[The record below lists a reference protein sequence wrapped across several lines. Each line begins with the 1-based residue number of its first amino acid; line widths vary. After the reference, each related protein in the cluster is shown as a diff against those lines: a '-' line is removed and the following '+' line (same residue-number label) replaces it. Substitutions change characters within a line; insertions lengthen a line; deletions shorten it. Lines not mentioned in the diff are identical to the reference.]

1 MLDELT
7 LSADDLS
14 STSLR
19 TRVGKTAS
27 KPRLSLR
34 PDLRCDEALRM
45 ILGHLR
51 QSVAANVDG
60 VIDDVDVEFLHD
72 LRVATRR
79 ARSALSQIKN
89 VLPQSAV
96 DRLAAELR
104 WLGEVTNPC
113 RDLDVYLLEMDD
125 YRRRLGA
132 AANALDDYEK
142 LLRRERSK
150 ALRRVRGALR
160 SKRFTRLMD
169 EWRALVESK
178 PSGSDPA
185 HAARPIS
192 DVAGK
197 KILKACRR
205 MVKRGAGL
213 TDDPPAKQLHRLRID
228 AKKLRYLLEFFRS
241 LYPKDRVD
249 PLIRELKGLQDVLG
263 ELNDREIQ
271 RALLAVM
278 TRELEG
284 SADYD
289 TLAAMSDLGTA
300 LDRRHEEL
308 RGVFRDRFN
317 PILSTAAQREYRTL
331 FGV

>member
-7 LSADDLS
+7 LAADDWPF
-14 STSLR
+14 TSLR
-19 TRVGKTAS
+19 TPFGDHAS

-34 PDLRCDEALRM
+34 PDQRCDEALRM

-51 QSVAANVDG
+51 QTVAANVDG
-60 VIDDVDVEFLHD
+60 VIADVDVEFLHD

-79 ARSALSQIKN
+79 ARSALSQIKG
-89 VLPQSAV
+89 VLPQPAV
-96 DRLAAELR
+96 DRLAAELQ

-125 YRRRLGA
+125 YRRQLGA
-132 AANALDDYEK
+132 ATNALDEFKK
-142 LLRRERSK
+142 LLRRERSN

-160 SKRFTRLMD
+160 SKRFTRLID

-178 PSGSDPA
+178 PSGSNLA
-185 HAARPIS
+185 HATRSIS

-213 TDDPPAKQLHRLRID
+213 TDDPSAKQLHRLRID

-241 LYPKDRVD
+241 LYPAERVD
-249 PLIRELKGLQDVLG
+249 LRIRELKGLQDVLG

-271 RALLAVM
+271 RARLAVM
-278 TRELEG
+278 THELEG
-284 SADYD
+284 TAGAD
-289 TLAAMSDLGTA
+289 TLAAMSGLGSA
-300 LDRRHEEL
+300 LDHRHEEL
-308 RGVFRDRFN
+308 RAVFRDRFD
-317 PILSTAAQREYRTL
+317 PIVSTAAQREYRAL

>member
-1 MLDELT
+1 MLDERT
-7 LSADDLS
+7 LAADDRS
-14 STSLR
+14 FTSLR
-19 TRVGKTAS
+19 TRFGDSAS

-34 PDLRCDEALRM
+34 PDRRCDEALRT

-51 QSVAANVDG
+51 QTVAANVDG
-60 VIDDVDVEFLHD
+60 VISDMDVEFLHD
-72 LRVATRR
+72 LRVAIRR
-79 ARSALSQIKN
+79 ARSALSQIKG
-89 VLPQSAV
+89 VLPQPAV
-96 DRLAAELR
+96 DRLAAELQ
-104 WLGEVTNPC
+104 WLGEITNPC
-113 RDLDVYLLEMDD
+113 RDLDVFLLGMGN
-125 YRRRLGA
+125 YRRQVGA
-132 AANALDDYEK
+132 AANALGDFEK

-150 ALRRVRGALR
+150 VLRRVRGALR

-192 DVAGK
+192 DIAGK

-205 MVKRGAGL
+205 MVKHGAGL
-213 TDDPPAKQLHRLRID
+213 TDDPSAKQLHRLRID

-241 LYPKDRVD
+241 LYPAERVD
-249 PLIRELKGLQDVLG
+249 LRIRELKGLQNVLG

-271 RALLAVM
+271 RARLAVM

-284 SADYD
+284 TAGAG

-300 LDRRHEEL
+300 LDRRQKEL
-308 RGVFRDRFN
+308 RAVFRDRFD
-317 PILSTAAQREYRTL
+317 PILSTAAQREYRAL
-331 FGV
+331 FDL